1 MYIKNLLVENFTNY
15 QREQFDFSKNIN
27 ILYGGNAQGKTNAV
41 EGVFFLCTGYCQRSK
56 NDKNLI
62 LDGKDSAN
70 LTAVAD
76 THFGEVSV
84 SISLFKDAKKIIKVN
99 GVEIKKIGELM
110 GNINAVFF
118 SPSSLRVVS
127 DAPEDRR
134 RFMDISISQTKRS
147 YFYALQKYSK
157 ILQQRNNLLK
167 TRDQLLISQ
176 TLPIWDESLAPVAG
190 RIIADRIRFL
200 NDLAPRAKKIHSYL
214 TDGKE
219 ELEVGFEAPYEGDE
233 REITKSFRQ
242 ALSARVEGDIE
253 KGFTSIGPHRDDLK
267 LTVNGKSV
275 KTFGSQGQQRT
286 TALSLK
292 LAEAE
297 IFRDTF
303 GETPVLILDDVF
315 SELDRN
321 RQKKLIKLIGGM
333 QTLITCAYLEDE
345 IFGEIESKN
354 FNING
359 GKIERA

>member
-1 MYIKNLLVENFTNY
+1 MYIKNLVLENFTNY
-15 QREQFDFSKNIN
+15 QKEQFDFSPNIN

-41 EGVFFLCTGYCQRSK
+41 EGVFFLCTGYSQRSK

-62 LDGKDSAN
+62 LDGKSSAT
-70 LTAVAD
+70 LTAVAQ

-84 SISLFKDAKKIIKVN
+84 SVNLYKDAKKVIKVN

-134 RFMDISISQTKRS
+134 RLMDISISQTKRS
-147 YFYALQKYSK
+147 YFYALQKYNK

-167 TRDQLLISQ
+167 TKDKYLISQ
-176 TLPIWDESLAPVAG
+176 TLSIWDESLAPVAA
-190 RIIADRIRFL
+190 RIIADRTRFIA
-200 NDLAPRAKKIHSYL
+200 DLCPRAKKIHDFL

-219 ELEVGFEAPYEGDE
+219 VLEVGYENDFGQTE
-233 REITKSFRQ
+233 EEIASAFKEQ
-242 ALSARVEGDIE
+242 LALKVEGDIE

-267 LTVNGKSV
+267 LIVNNKSV
-275 KTFGSQGQQRT
+275 KTYGSQGQQRT

-292 LAEAE
+292 LAEAQ
-297 IFRDTF
+297 IFKDTF
-303 GETPVLILDDVF
+303 KESPILILDDVF
-315 SELDRN
+315 SELDRS
-321 RQKKLIKLIGGM
+321 RQKKLVELIGDM
-333 QTLITCAYLEDE
+333 QTLITCAYIEDE
-345 IFGEIESKN
+345 IYGDIQSKN

-359 GKIERA
+359 GKIERS

>member
-1 MYIKNLLVENFTNY
+1 MYIKNLLLENFTNY
-15 QREQFDFSKNIN
+15 HKEEFNFSKNVN

-62 LDGKDSAN
+62 LDGKDNATIS
-70 LTAVAD
+70 AVAD
-76 THFGEVSV
+76 THFGEVTV
-84 SISLFKDAKKIIKVN
+84 SITLSKTAKKVIKVN

-147 YFYALQKYSK
+147 YFYALQKYAK
-157 ILQQRNNLLK
+157 ILEQRNNLLK
-167 TRDQLLISQ
+167 TRDRLLISQ
-176 TLPIWDESLAPVAG
+176 TLPIWDESLAPVAA

-200 NDLAPRAKKIHSYL
+200 NDLAPRAKRIHSYL

-219 ELEVGFEAPYEGDE
+219 DLEVGFETNFTGDE
-233 REITKSFRQ
+233 KQIAQTFKNMLAE
-242 ALSARVEGDIE
+242 RVEGDIE
-253 KGFTSIGPHRDDLK
+253 RGFTTIGPHRDDLK
-267 LTVNGKSV
+267 LLINCRSV

-315 SELDRN
+315 SELDRD
-321 RQKKLIKLIGGM
+321 RQKKLIELIGGM

-345 IFGEIESKN
+345 IFGQTESVK

-359 GKIERA
+359 GKIERL

>member
-1 MYIKNLLVENFTNY
+1 MV
-15 QREQFDFSKNIN
+15 
-27 ILYGGNAQGKTNAV
+27 
-41 EGVFFLCTGYCQRSK
+41 
-56 NDKNLI
+56 
-62 LDGKDSAN
+62 
-70 LTAVAD
+70 VA
-76 THFGEVSV
+76 
-84 SISLFKDAKKIIKVN
+84 
-99 GVEIKKIGELM
+99 
-110 GNINAVFF
+110 
-118 SPSSLRVVS
+118 
-127 DAPEDRR
+127 
-134 RFMDISISQTKRS
+134 

-233 REITKSFRQ
+233 REIAKTFRQ
-242 ALSARVEGDIE
+242 ALSERVEGDIE
-253 KGFTSIGPHRDDLK
+253 RGFTSIGPHRDDLK

-321 RQKKLIKLIGGM
+321 RQKKLIRLIGGM

>member
-1 MYIKNLLVENFTNY
+1 MYIKNLVLENFTNY
-15 QREQFDFSKNIN
+15 QKEKFDFSKNLN

-41 EGVFFLCTGYCQRSK
+41 EGVFFLCTGYSQRRKS
-56 NDKNLI
+56 DKQLI
-62 LDGKDSAN
+62 LDGKDSAT

-76 THFGEVSV
+76 THFGEVTV
-84 SISLFKDAKKIIKVN
+84 SISLFKNAKKIIKVN

-157 ILQQRNNLLK
+157 ILDQRNNLLK
-167 TRDQLLISQ
+167 TRDRLLINQ
-176 TLPIWDESLAPVAG
+176 TLPIWDQSLAPVAG

-200 NDLAPRAKKIHSYL
+200 QDLAPRAKKIHAYL
-214 TDGKE
+214 TDGE
-219 ELEVGFEAPYEGDE
+219 ELDVGFEGNYVGDE
-233 REITKSFRQ
+233 KEITKTFLDE
-242 ALSARVEGDIE
+242 LSQRVEGDIE
-253 KGFTSIGPHRDDLK
+253 KGYTSIGPHRDDLK
-267 LTVNGKSV
+267 LLINGKSV

-315 SELDRN
+315 SELDRT
-321 RQKKLIKLIGGM
+321 RQKKLIEHIGGM

-345 IFGEIESKN
+345 LFGQIESKK

-359 GKIERA
+359 GKIERV